1 MIQIKGKLYIC
12 PTPLGNLEDIT
23 LRVLRILQEADLIAA
38 EDTRHS
44 KKLMNHYNI
53 QTQVISYHQ
62 HSSQNQLDRLVG
74 QILEGKTVAL
84 ISDAGTPGISDPGQA
99 LISECIAREIE
110 VDPLPG
116 PCAAVTAISASGFP
130 LASFTFIGFLPRTGL
145 AKAVLALT
153 KIEHPVIL
161 YESPRRIGKLLE
173 LLSVHM
179 PEREVLLAR
188 ELSKYYQQLIRGG
201 PELVLEKI
209 RAEEL
214 ERGEFTVV
222 LGPWKQ
228 TAPKQETVDVYS
240 LAEQYISSGMSVKD
254 AAAKV
259 SLETEI
265 PRREVYNLIVRKKK
279 KDT

>member
-1 MIQIKGKLYIC
+1 MQIKGKLYIC

-53 QTQVISYHQ
+53 QTPVVSYHQ
-62 HSSQNQLDRLVG
+62 HSSQYQLDRLVRI
-74 QILEGKTVAL
+74 ILEGKTVAL

-99 LISECIAREIE
+99 LISECIAQEIE

-130 LASFTFIGFLPRTGL
+130 LAAFTFLGFLPRNGL
-145 AKAVLALT
+145 SKAVLGLA

-173 LLSVHM
+173 LLMAHM

-188 ELSKYYQQLIRGG
+188 ELSKFYQQLIRGG
-201 PELVLEKI
+201 PESVLEKI

-222 LGPWKQ
+222 LGPWRQ
-228 TAPKQETVDVYS
+228 TAPKQGLADVYS
-240 LAEQYISSGMSVKD
+240 LAEKYINSGMSVKD
-254 AAAKV
+254 AAAKI
-259 SLETEI
+259 SLETES